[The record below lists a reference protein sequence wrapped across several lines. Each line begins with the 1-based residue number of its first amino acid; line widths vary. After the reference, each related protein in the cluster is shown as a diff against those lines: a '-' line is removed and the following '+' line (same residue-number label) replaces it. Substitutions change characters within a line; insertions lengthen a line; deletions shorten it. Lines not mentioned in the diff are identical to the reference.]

1 MSEKKAIKKS
11 DWTSNFMLI
20 GKPKISDDYT
30 FKIDEKS
37 TNSNWVYNSLNLGV
51 DCGEK
56 YGVVYAEMMGG
67 YSEENENK
75 IFAHGKKEDGSDDF
89 ESQITVDWDDRF
101 NDEVLEEIGELSFI
115 TVGLEKTDKG
125 QTFYKKYLS
134 AYDAIAYIKE
144 HLTEDMVVNVKGNL
158 KYSIYNDNV
167 QVRKNINSIVLS
179 KVDDAANYKATF
191 TQTILIDKDS
201 ASLKADRIDK
211 DKGVMY
217 VDAKVLDFLKEYN
230 GVKLV
235 NAKGE
240 EKGGQ
245 YPYSKQFEFAMDFT
259 NEAQCKK
266 IMDKLF
272 KVKKG
277 ITQITFEGEFVE
289 GGAVV
294 TATWDDI
301 PDDIKDLV
309 EMGVYTKEEA
319 LAKCTANG
327 SRERRMVLVK
337 PQIKM
342 VENGDNKMPVIQKFE
357 ERFAEEDLILDYL
370 FSSKKSETKTEKPPF
385 DTEEEAESGDELD
398 WLANL

>member
-1 MSEKKAIKKS
+1 MSEKKTIKRT
-11 DWTSNFMLI
+11 DWVSNFTLI
-20 GKPKISDDYT
+20 GKPVINDYT

-37 TNSNWVYNSLNLGV
+37 EKSNWVYNALNLGV

-56 YGVVYAEMMGG
+56 YGTVYAELMGG

-75 IFAHGKKEDGSDDF
+75 IYAHGKKEDGSDDF
-89 ESQITVDWDDRF
+89 DSQLIVDWGDRF
-101 NDEVLEEIGELSFI
+101 EDSVLEEIGDLSFI

-125 QTFYKKYLS
+125 NTFYKKFLS

-144 HLTEDMVVNVKGNL
+144 YLTEDVVVNVKGNL
-158 KYSIYNDNV
+158 KYSTYNDNV
-167 QVRKNINSIVLS
+167 QVRKNITSIVLS
-179 KVDDAANYKATF
+179 KVDDSANYKATF

-201 ASLKADRIDK
+201 ASLKSIDK
-211 DKGVMY
+211 DKGIMY
-217 VDAKVLDFLKEYN
+217 VDTRVLDYVKEVN
-230 GVKLV
+230 GVEVK
-235 NAKGE
+235 
-240 EKGGQ
+240 GQ
-245 YPYSKQFEFAMDFT
+245 YPYPKRFEFAMDFS
-259 NEAQCKK
+259 NEAACKK

-277 ITQITFEGEFVE
+277 ITQITFEGEFIE

-309 EMGVYTKEEA
+309 EMGVYTKDEA

-337 PQIKM
+337 PQIKL
-342 VENGDNKMPVIQKFE
+342 VGEDKIPVIQRFE
-357 ERFAEEDLILDYL
+357 EKYAEDDLVLDYL
-370 FSSKKSETKTEKPPF
+370 YDNKKSETKTNKPPF
-385 DTEEEAESGDELD
+385 DVEEESDED
-398 WLANL
+398 DGMSWLANL

>member
-1 MSEKKAIKKS
+1 MSEKKVINRS
-11 DWTSNFMLI
+11 DWVSNFTLI
-20 GKPKISDDYT
+20 GKPVINDYT

-37 TNSNWVYNSLNLGV
+37 EKSNWVYNALNLGV
-51 DCGEK
+51 DSGEK
-56 YGVVYAEMMGG
+56 FGTVYAELMGG

-75 IFAHGKKEDGSDDF
+75 IFAHGKKDDGSDDF
-89 ESQITVDWDDRF
+89 EKQIIVDWNDRF
-101 NDEVLEEIGELSFI
+101 DDDVLEEIGELSFI

-125 QTFYKKYLS
+125 NTFYKKFLS

-144 HLTEDMVVNVKGNL
+144 HLTEDMVVNAKGNL

-167 QVRKNINSIVLS
+167 QVRKNITSIVLS
-179 KVDDAANYKATF
+179 KVDDPANFKATF

-201 ASLKADRIDK
+201 ASLKAENIDK

-230 GVKLV
+230 GIKLV

-245 YPYSKQFEFAMDFT
+245 YPFNKKFEFAMDFS
-259 NEAQCKK
+259 NEAACKK

-277 ITQITFEGEFVE
+277 ITQITFEGEFIE

-294 TATWDDI
+294 TVTLDDL

-309 EMGVYTKEEA
+309 IAGIYTEEEA
-319 LAKCTANG
+319 CAKCTANG
-327 SRERRMVLVK
+327 SRERRMVLKK
-337 PQIKM
+337 PQIKL
-342 VENGDNKMPVIQKFE
+342 VGEDKVPVIQKFE
-357 ERFAEEDLILDYL
+357 EKYAEDDLVLDYL
-370 FSSKKSETKTEKPPF
+370 YNTNKDKADDDKPPF
-385 DTEEEAESGDELD
+385 DIEEESGDDDSMSWLD
-398 WLANL
+398 NL